1 MFWVIF
7 VANWL
12 LSFVLSIG
20 LLFSAALLT
29 LIGLK
34 MPVWGDTVWETLLF
48 YCLSSFIWLPL
59 LIFMLKNKQRD
70 KGRWAFWIAWLAP
83 LVIAAIVISW
93 AMQSNMLALVVLLP
107 IVVVLSVGGYAVM
120 GVMVSLA
127 FAAATKKYFSQ

>member
-12 LSFVLSIG
+12 LSFVLSFG

-29 LIGLK
+29 MIGLK

-48 YCLSSFIWLPL
+48 YCLSSLVWLPL
-59 LIFMLKNKQRD
+59 MIFMLKNKQRD
-70 KGRWAFWIAWLAP
+70 KVRWAFWIAWLPP
-83 LVIAAIVISW
+83 LVVATIVISW
-93 AMQSNMLALVVLLP
+93 GMQSHMLALMLLLP
-107 IVVVLSVGGYAVM
+107 VVALLSFGGYAVM

-127 FAAATKKYFSQ
+127 IAVAAKN

>member
-12 LSFVLSIG
+12 LSFVLSFG

-29 LIGLK
+29 MIGLK

-48 YCLSSFIWLPL
+48 YCLSSLIWLPL
-59 LIFMLKNKQRD
+59 MIFMLKNKQRD
-70 KGRWAFWIAWLAP
+70 KVRWAFWTAWLPP
-83 LVIAAIVISW
+83 LVVATIVISW
-93 AMQSNMLALVVLLP
+93 AMQSDTLALMLLLP
-107 IVVVLSVGGYAVM
+107 VVGLLSFGGYVVM

-127 FAAATKKYFSQ
+127 IAVAAKN